1 MTDFRQT
8 AMPAEEGMQGM
19 PTSAEDTVRPLR
31 RTQQFLRVLIVEDSE
46 SDAGLL
52 LRHLDRGGYV
62 IDHAIVDSAEAMSHQ
77 LQTSTWD
84 IVIADYVLPQFDAP
98 SALKLLRQ
106 SEQDI
111 PFIVVSGSI
120 GEDAAVR
127 MMKSGAHD
135 YLLKDNL
142 ARLVPAVQRE
152 LREAAV
158 RRERERVES
167 ELRVYGQVFE
177 ASCEAICITDAR
189 RHIVSVNPA
198 FTDITG
204 YERHEVIGKTAQML
218 SSGGYD
224 PAFYQSIW
232 QTVDECGYWT
242 GEIWARK
249 KSGDLFM
256 EWLSI
261 SAIRGIGDR
270 ISHYVTQGVDITN
283 QKRADERIHY
293 LAHYDSLTKLPNRTL
308 LQDRIARA
316 ITAAER
322 NNERVSVMFIDLD
335 RFKNIN
341 DSLGHP
347 VGDRLLQA
355 VADRLRGCVRDNDTV
370 ARLGGDEFVV
380 VLPETGSDGASYV
393 ATKILTSLS
402 GPYQVESFQ
411 LIITPSIGVSI
422 FPEDGGDIET
432 LIKNADAALYHAKD
446 NGRNNYQFFTQE
458 MNIAAYERI
467 SLENGLRLGI
477 ERGEFALHYQPQIN
491 ASTGAVTALEALVR
505 WNHPHWGLVP
515 PSMFIHVAEDSGI
528 VIPMGKWMLRE
539 ACRQISQWQK
549 SGFPQ
554 VPIAVNISA
563 VQLRD
568 KGFASYVQEVLAET
582 GLPSNLLQLELT
594 ESILMQDESRSSPG
608 IKELSAL
615 GVHLALDD
623 FGTGYS
629 SLTYLRRF
637 PISKLKID
645 RSFIRN
651 CAESSS
657 DGAIVRAIINLAH
670 SLGLRVIAEGVET
683 EAQYRFVIDEGV
695 DDIQGFYFSVPMG
708 PEELMGFLMLDCV
721 TPEHILDATKP
732 DR

>member
-1 MTDFRQT
+1 MTNGLIPN
-8 AMPAEEGMQGM
+8 AMLAD
-19 PTSAEDTVRPLR
+19 DTNQETTPDVVRPIR
-31 RTQQFLRVLIVEDSE
+31 RTQHFLRVLIVEDSE

-52 LRHLDRGGYV
+52 LRHLERGGYV
-62 IDHAIVDSAEAMSHQ
+62 LEHEVVDNAESMRAALGRQ
-77 LQTSTWD
+77 AWD

-98 SALKLLRQ
+98 SALKVLKE
-106 SEQDI
+106 SGQDI

-120 GEDAAVR
+120 GEDIAVR

-142 ARLVPAVQRE
+142 TRLVPAVQRE
-152 LREAAV
+152 LREAV
-158 RRERERVES
+158 IRRERERVES

-177 ASCEAICITDAR
+177 ASCEAIAVTDAR
-189 RHIVSVNPA
+189 RNIIAVNRA
-198 FTDITG
+198 FSDITG
-204 YERHEVIGKTAQML
+204 YEAHEITGKTAQAL

-224 PAFYQSIW
+224 PAFYNSIW

-261 SAIRGIGDR
+261 SAIRDNSGR
-270 ISHYVTQGVDITN
+270 ITNYVTQGVDITS

-322 NNERVSVMFIDLD
+322 NNDKIAIMFIDLD

-380 VLPETGSDGASYV
+380 VLPETGSEGAGNV

-402 GPYQVESFQ
+402 GPYQIESFQ
-411 LIITPSIGVSI
+411 LIITPSIGISI

-446 NGRNNYQFFTQE
+446 SGRNNYQFFTQE
-458 MNIAAYERI
+458 MNIAAFERI
-467 SLENGLRLGI
+467 SLENGLRQGI
-477 ERGEFALHYQPQIN
+477 ERGEFALFYQPQIN
-491 ASTGAVTALEALVR
+491 ARTGAVTALEALVR
-505 WNHPHWGLVP
+505 WNHPHWGLLP

-528 VIPMGKWMLRE
+528 VIPLGKWMLRE
-539 ACRQISQWQK
+539 ACQQIVQWQK

-554 VPIAVNISA
+554 VPVAVNISA

-568 KGFASYVQEVLAET
+568 KGFSAFVQEVLAET
-582 GLPSNLLQLELT
+582 GLPASLLQLELT

-615 GVHLALDD
+615 GVQLALDD

-651 CAESSS
+651 CAKESS
-657 DGAIVRAIINLAH
+657 DGAIVKAIINLAH

-683 EAQYRFVIDEGV
+683 ADQYQFVIDEGV
-695 DDIQGFYFSVPMG
+695 DDIQGYYFSRPLNA
-708 PEELMGFLMLDCV
+708 EELIGFLTLDCV
-721 TPEHILDATKP
+721 QPEPQLDSTKPEH
-732 DR
+732 